1 MVLRFRCC
9 GDSQRVPKRAP
20 TRSEARSVIEQWAEV
35 SGCWVE
41 NVNNSLI
48 HSFGEEIAEGGE
60 AVVFDHGATLINH
73 VCGL

>member
-1 MVLRFRCC
+1 MK
-9 GDSQRVPKRAP
+9 Q
-20 TRSEARSVIEQWAEV
+20 ESVIEQWAEV